1 MNSPIYRPVPKVG
14 AIGNIFAGSRGARK
28 SGAGLPQRS
37 RAFWQ
42 NEARERSRIN
52 GLVLYYLAFR
62 EIPGK
67 IVRCCVARLVRSGV
81 GVPETASSRR
91 SVAARPRSLR
101 QSRRMAEARSSTQ
114 IDFWQNNFRRKHQR
128 NQHRRCRSRLGPV
141 ETLRWIASLAESP
154 RHPLEERRRRR
165 YLSRRNAA
173 IGERNL
179 GGLIMDVRA
188 AACILLTVVS
198 VGAASAHH

>member
-1 MNSPIYRPVPKVG
+1 MNSPIYRPIPKVG

-81 GVPETASSRR
+81 GC
-91 SVAARPRSLR
+91 
-101 QSRRMAEARSSTQ
+101 
-114 IDFWQNNFRRKHQR
+114 RK
-128 NQHRRCRSRLGPV
+128 L
-141 ETLRWIASLAESP
+141 
-154 RHPLEERRRRR
+154 RRRDEALPPVRGHCDK
-165 YLSRRNAA
+165 A
-173 IGERNL
+173 GERLAHPRKSIFGKTISGENINEINTE
-179 GGLIMDVRA
+179 GVDPASDQSKHSDGLPAWRNHRDIRLRNGADA
-188 AACILLTVVS
+188 ATFRDETPPTAKETWEGSSWMSALLPAFS
-198 VGAASAHH
+198 